1 MTFALQRRVT
11 NDLEKMLDW
20 ANLPEDQRKRRAY
33 EACRDRD
40 FETLWS
46 LTEAFLSLYG
56 QQGISGERGNT
67 LRTYKSGIKSLLE
80 IWSAVNLLDP
90 PKDAGQLWLRTL
102 EAKLVRKPVKGVA
115 KTAPENERYRLE
127 PITITSLGPKLVAVR
142 TLYKALKWAGATSSE
157 PFANVKLPK
166 DRREASEIRPPY
178 PDEDIEKLLSV
189 ALEPRDQ
196 VLILLC
202 THAGLRA
209 NEACHVER
217 QHIMPNGK
225 IHVVKAK
232 GGKTRYVIPSK
243 RLLRAL
249 EQCKTYGVKT
259 GRILGWSPSR
269 ARKRLEQ
276 LCLLAN
282 VEYRALHAMRHT
294 SGARLYR
301 EFGIEGV
308 GAQLGHSD
316 SRSMRRY
323 AKINQQKLLEGVG
336 DW

>member
-1 MTFALQRRVT
+1 M
-11 NDLEKMLDW
+11 
-20 ANLPEDQRKRRAY
+20 
-33 EACRDRD
+33 
-40 FETLWS
+40 
-46 LTEAFLSLYG
+46 
-56 QQGISGERGNT
+56 
-67 LRTYKSGIKSLLE
+67 
-80 IWSAVNLLDP
+80 NLLDP

-102 EAKLVRKPVKGVA
+102 EAKLVKKPVKGVPES
-115 KTAPENERYRLE
+115 APDDQKYRLE

-142 TLYKALKWAGATSSE
+142 TLYKALKWAGATTSE
-157 PFANVKLPK
+157 PFANVKLLK

-178 PDEDIEKLLSV
+178 ADQDIEKLLAV
-189 ALEPRDQ
+189 TLEPRDQ

-217 QHIMPNGK
+217 QHIMASGK

-232 GGKTRYVIPSK
+232 GGKTRFVIPSK
-243 RLLRAL
+243 RLLLAL

-259 GRILGWSPSR
+259 GRIVGWSPSR

-316 SRSMRRY
+316 TRSMRRY